1 MQTIRVLRRPPKRH
15 INGFA
20 MRITP
25 VSLPSTLLGLAVAI
39 LSGCGTP
46 PITPSEQHLKPSP
59 AAPAG
64 DIPKPV
70 QQTQL
75 LSAPKAAPKADSYS
89 VVVNNVS
96 AQELLFALARD
107 ARLNVDIHPGIS
119 GTVTLNAI
127 DQTLPQ
133 ILSRISKQI
142 DMRWELD
149 GPNLAVMPDAPFL
162 RNYKIDYVNVSR
174 EAQSSLST
182 STQIA
187 STGSRS
193 VGGATAGV
201 TGNNSSTTI
210 SNTANNRF
218 WETLVQN
225 LRDILRETDKVF
237 SDCLPGEPGAAST
250 TPAAPA
256 APAASAPQPAPAAAP
271 ANTNGTPANNRACM
285 FRESASVISNP
296 ESGMIAVRASARQH
310 EKVQEFIDQVLNSVR
325 RQVMIEATIV
335 EVELNDGYQSGVDWQ
350 KLALGSGLTFRQNT
364 NGIDLSGANNPLPDA
379 TRSALISSIMGDT
392 NLTAQQRSNLVE
404 QIAPGMGTLIVDSSG
419 NLVAAG
425 TPGAK
430 IQPNTSAFSSQGQ
443 GFTLGYA
450 NNQQFAGAVKMLST
464 FGNVK
469 VLSSPR
475 LTVMNN
481 QSAVLRVV
489 SNEVYFTVTAQ
500 VSQNQ
505 TSTQTT
511 YTSTPNT
518 VAVGFVMSVTPQ
530 IDDTQTITLNLRPS
544 ISRVTSYVKDPNP
557 DLARVSVTSLI
568 PVIQTREVE
577 SIMKIPS
584 GQIAVLGGLMQEY
597 AEKNTQGV
605 PGLSGLPMIGNVFS
619 NRNDSVKKTELIV
632 FMRPLSIKD
641 ASLDGDYRAFRERM
655 PNGAFFDD
663 LTTSRPQ
670 AKNDSAKATEGSL
683 P

>member
-1 MQTIRVLRRPPKRH
+1 MPS
-15 INGFA
+15 NGNL
-20 MRITP
+20 MRTTTASLQITALAC
-25 VSLPSTLLGLAVAI
+25 SLLA
-39 LSGCGTP
+39 LQGCGTKP
-46 PITPSEQHLKPSP
+46 VTPSQQHLQPP
-59 AAPAG
+59 PQAVAG

-75 LSAPKAAPKADSYS
+75 LAPPKAAPKAETYS

-107 ARLNVDIHPGIS
+107 ARINVDIHPGIS
-119 GTVTLNAI
+119 GTISLNAI

-133 ILSRISKQI
+133 ILTRISKQI

-149 GPNLAVMPDAPFL
+149 GPNLAVMPDSPFL

-174 EAQSSLST
+174 ESQSNIST

-193 VGGATAGV
+193 SGNTTGAG
-201 TGNNSSTTI
+201 GNNSSTTI
-210 SNTANNRF
+210 NNTANNRF
-218 WETLVQN
+218 WETLIQN
-225 LRDILRETDKVF
+225 LRDILRETDKMV
-237 SDCLPGEPGAAST
+237 SDCQQGDQAAGAS
-250 TPAAPA
+250 PAPA
-256 APAASAPQPAPAAAP
+256 APAAAPAASPAAP
-271 ANTNGTPANNRACM
+271 APTANASTSNSSKPCL

-296 ESGMIAVRASARQH
+296 ESGLVAVRATSRQH
-310 EKVQEFIDQVLNSVR
+310 EKVQEFIDQVMNSVR

-350 KLALGSGLTFRQNT
+350 KLALGSGFTFRQNT

-392 NLTAQQRSNLVE
+392 NLTVQQRSNMVE
-404 QIAPGMGTLIVDSSG
+404 QIAPGMGTLLVDATG

-430 IQPNTSAFSSQGQ
+430 VQPNTSAFSSQGQ

-450 NNQQFAGAVKMLST
+450 NNQQFAGAVKLLST

-475 LTVMNN
+475 LSVMNN

-489 SNEVYFTVTAQ
+489 SNEVYFTIGAQ
-500 VSQNQ
+500 TTTNNSF
-505 TSTQTT
+505 SSTT

-518 VAVGFVMSVTPQ
+518 VAVGFVMSVMPQ
-530 IDDTQTITLNLRPS
+530 IDDNKTITLSLRPS
-544 ISRVTSYVKDPNP
+544 ISRITSYVKDPNP
-557 DLARVSVTSLI
+557 DLARVGVSSLI

-584 GQIAVLGGLMQEY
+584 GQIAVLGGLMQEQ
-597 AEKNTQGV
+597 AEKTTQGL
-605 PGLSGLPMIGNVFS
+605 PGLSSLPMVGNVFS
-619 NRNDSVKKTELIV
+619 NRNDTVRKTELIV
-632 FMRPLSIKD
+632 FMRPIIIKD
-641 ASLDGDYRAFRERM
+641 ASLDGDYQSLRDRM
-655 PNGAFFDD
+655 PDQTFFDD
-663 LTTSRPQ
+663 LTAPR
-670 AKNDSAKATEGSL
+670 KNSSKQDSAVSQEVVT

>member
-1 MQTIRVLRRPPKRH
+1 
-15 INGFA
+15 
-20 MRITP
+20 MRIPP
-25 VSLPSTLLGLAVAI
+25 VSLPNTILGLAIAI
-39 LSGCGTP
+39 LTGCGTQA
-46 PITPSEQHLKPSP
+46 ITPSEQHLKATP

-75 LSAPKAAPKADSYS
+75 LSAPKAAPKAETYS

-119 GTVTLNAI
+119 GTVSLNAI

-133 ILSRISKQI
+133 ILTRISKQI

-149 GPNLAVMPDAPFL
+149 GPNLAVMPDSPFL

-174 EAQSSLST
+174 EAQSNLST

-187 STGSRS
+187 STGSRA
-193 VGGATAGV
+193 VGGAGGGI
-201 TGNNSSTTI
+201 TGNNSSTNI

-237 SDCLPGEPGAAST
+237 SDCLPSDQNNAGAGT
-250 TPAAPA
+250 TTTPATAAAPAAQPAAPA
-256 APAASAPQPAPAAAP
+256 AGP
-271 ANTNGTPANNRACM
+271 ANSGGATGNTRSCM

-296 ESGMIAVRASARQH
+296 ESGMIAVRASSRQH

-350 KLALGSGLTFRQNT
+350 KLALGSGFTFRQNT

-419 NLVAAG
+419 NLVPAG

-430 IQPNTSAFSSQGQ
+430 VQANTSAFSSQGQ

-450 NNQQFAGAVKMLST
+450 NNQQFAGAVKLLST

-505 TSTQTT
+505 TSSQTT

-557 DLARVSVTSLI
+557 DLARVSVTSLV

-605 PGLSGLPMIGNVFS
+605 PGLSNLPMIGNVFS

-632 FMRPLSIKD
+632 FMRPLVIKD
-641 ASLDGDYRAFRERM
+641 ASLDGDYRAFRARI
-655 PNGAFFDD
+655 PDGAFFDD
-663 LTTSRPQ
+663 LTGPRPKTKSD
-670 AKNDSAKATEGSL
+670 AARAPEGSMQ
-683 P
+683 

>member
-1 MQTIRVLRRPPKRH
+1 
-15 INGFA
+15 
-20 MRITP
+20 MRTTTA
-25 VSLPSTLLGLAVAI
+25 SLQLAALACAI
-39 LSGCGTP
+39 LALQGCGTK
-46 PITPSEQHLKPSP
+46 PISPSQQHLQPPPP
-59 AAPAG
+59 AATG

-75 LSAPKAAPKADSYS
+75 LAPPKAAPKAETYS

-107 ARLNVDIHPGIS
+107 ARINVDIHPGIS
-119 GTVTLNAI
+119 GTISLNAI

-133 ILSRISKQI
+133 ILTRISKQI

-149 GPNLAVMPDAPFL
+149 GPNLAVMPDSPFL

-174 EAQSSLST
+174 ESQSNIST

-187 STGSRS
+187 STGSR
-193 VGGATAGV
+193 ATGNASG
-201 TGNNSSTTI
+201 TGGNNSSTTI
-210 SNTANNRF
+210 NNTANNRF
-218 WETLVQN
+218 WETLIQN
-225 LRDILRETDKVF
+225 LRDILRETDKMV
-237 SDCLPGEPGAAST
+237 SDCQSGDQQSST
-250 TPAAPA
+250 TQAPA
-256 APAASAPQPAPAAAP
+256 APAATPATGATAPATAPAPAANA
-271 ANTNGTPANNRACM
+271 ASNNKPCL

-296 ESGMIAVRASARQH
+296 ESGLVAVRATSRQH
-310 EKVQEFIDQVLNSVR
+310 EKVQEFVDQVMNSVR

-350 KLALGSGLTFRQNT
+350 KLALGSGFTFRQNT
-364 NGIDLSGANNPLPDA
+364 NGIDLSGANNPLPDT

-392 NLTAQQRSNLVE
+392 NLTVQQRSNLVE
-404 QIAPGMGTLIVDSSG
+404 QIAPGMGTLLVDAAG

-430 IQPNTSAFSSQGQ
+430 VQPNTSAFSSQGQ

-450 NNQQFAGAVKMLST
+450 NNQQFAGAVKLLST

-475 LTVMNN
+475 LSVMNN

-489 SNEVYFTVTAQ
+489 SNEVYFTIGAQ
-500 VSQNQ
+500 TTTNNSF
-505 TSTQTT
+505 SSTT

-518 VAVGFVMSVTPQ
+518 VAVGFVMSVMPQ
-530 IDDTQTITLNLRPS
+530 IDDSKTITLSLRPS
-544 ISRVTSYVKDPNP
+544 ISRITSYVKDPNP
-557 DLARVSVTSLI
+557 DLARVGVSSLI

-577 SIMKIPS
+577 SIMKIPN
-584 GQIAVLGGLMQEY
+584 GQIAVLGGLMQEQ
-597 AEKNTQGV
+597 AEKTTQGL
-605 PGLSGLPMIGNVFS
+605 PGLSSIPMVGNVFS
-619 NRNDSVKKTELIV
+619 NRSDSVRKTELIV
-632 FMRPLSIKD
+632 FMRPLIIKD
-641 ASLDGDYRAFRERM
+641 ASLDGDYQSLRERM
-655 PNGAFFDD
+655 PDQTFFDD
-663 LTTSRPQ
+663 LTAPRKSSNKQ
-670 AKNDSAKATEGSL
+670 EATAGQEIVT